1 LRRVPKALAETLI
14 GRGVARG
21 RTLYDHGMDN
31 SPLALAPDILP
42 DLLRPDL
49 DLVICGTAAG
59 AISAARGAYY
69 ANPGNRF
76 WSVLAETGLTP
87 HRFRPE
93 EFPRLTALG
102 IGLTDVCKSASG
114 QDDALPRE
122 GFDRARLMMA
132 IRHYRPRLLAF
143 NSKRAA
149 SEFLGLPTGRIAYGA
164 LAPIP
169 DLPPIMVLPSTSG
182 LACRAWDP
190 APWQAMAAVVLSWR
204 PGAAR

>member
-1 LRRVPKALAETLI
+1 MDDRPPP
-14 GRGVARG
+14 AR
-21 RTLYDHGMDN
+21 T
-31 SPLALAPDILP
+31 PDILP
-42 DLLRPDL
+42 DLLRPGL

-93 EFPRLTALG
+93 EFPRLTTLG
-102 IGLTDVCKSASG
+102 IGLTDVCKGASG
-114 QDDALPRE
+114 QDAALPRH
-122 GFDRARLMMA
+122 GFDRTRLAMA
-132 IRHYRPRLLAF
+132 MRRYRPRLLAF

-149 SEFLGLPTGRIAYGA
+149 SEFLGLPTGRISYGSLA
-164 LAPIP
+164 LAS

-182 LACRAWDP
+182 LACRAWNP
-190 APWQAMAAVVLSWR
+190 EPWRAMATLVLSWR
-204 PGAAR
+204 RFQAESNS

>member
-1 LRRVPKALAETLI
+1 
-14 GRGVARG
+14 
-21 RTLYDHGMDN
+21 MDDLLHAAF
-31 SPLALAPDILP
+31 PPDILP
-42 DLLRPDL
+42 DLLRPGL

-87 HRFRPE
+87 RRFQPE
-93 EFPRLTALG
+93 EFPHLAALG

-114 QDDALPRE
+114 QDDALPRH
-122 GFDRARLMMA
+122 GFDRVRTAMA
-132 IRHYRPRLLAF
+132 MRRHRPRLLAF

-149 SEFLGLPTGRIAYGA
+149 SEFLGLPTGRIQYGPLPPA
-164 LAPIP
+164 A
-169 DLPPIMVLPSTSG
+169 DLPQIMVLPSTSG

-190 APWQAMAAVVLSWR
+190 APWWAMAALVLSWR
-204 PGAAR
+204 HSTAAPDQAESSSSKLHRHSWA